1 MVVAVLGGL
10 PYQLWLIVLTEYLEP
25 YEGLVRLPQAA
36 QKHNNRL
43 RTKVEPALFSFIDG
57 DRCQSR

>member
-1 MVVAVLGGL
+1 MVVAVRGGL
-10 PYQLWLIVLTEYLEP
+10 PFQLWLIVLTEYLEP

-36 QKHNNRL
+36 QKHNNRF
-43 RTKVEPALFSFIDG
+43 RAEVETALFLFVDG

>member
-1 MVVAVLGGL
+1 MRPTCVVVAVLGGL

-36 QKHNNRL
+36 LKHN
-43 RTKVEPALFSFIDG
+43 K
-57 DRCQSR
+57 